1 VSIEWSL
8 QPSAEA
14 SGEKRL
20 LWRWRESDGPPVTP
34 PSRRGFGRFLIER
47 VLGTDFG
54 GSVRIDYHPDGVE
67 CVLNAPAP
75 QLPTAP
81 Y

>member
-1 VSIEWSL
+1 MA
-8 QPSAEA
+8 Q
-14 SGEKRL
+14 GHGGG
-20 LWRWRESDGPPVTP
+20 DGRSSP

-47 VLGTDFG
+47 VFGTDFG